1 MINRSTLYQS
11 SSNELMQ
18 ARDYQSKIS
27 RNEFE
32 MRLIDINSQYLSYA
46 NNYYSNNL
54 QKLSIESEINNL
66 QNYRNSH
73 ICNAIDFALQLA
85 EIEIRNNIAY
95 SMASM
100 AINSINSFLAIYK
113 PKRFFIPQY
122 LRNKLEMI
130 YSILLYSPINYV
142 LQAEIKKLKEFI
154 HSI

>member
-1 MINRSTLYQS
+1 MLDRNILYQNS
-11 SSNELMQ
+11 ANELTL
-18 ARDYQSKIS
+18 ARNYQSKIA

-32 MRLIDINSQYLSYA
+32 ICLMDINSQYSSYA

-85 EIEIRNNIAY
+85 EKEIRDNIAY

-100 AINSINSFLAIYK
+100 AINSINSFLTIYK
-113 PKRFFIPQY
+113 PKIVSIPLY
-122 LRNKLEMI
+122 LRDKLTTI
-130 YSILLYSPINYV
+130 YCKLLYSPISHA
-142 LQAEIKKLKEFI
+142 LHIEITKLKELI
-154 HSI
+154 HLI